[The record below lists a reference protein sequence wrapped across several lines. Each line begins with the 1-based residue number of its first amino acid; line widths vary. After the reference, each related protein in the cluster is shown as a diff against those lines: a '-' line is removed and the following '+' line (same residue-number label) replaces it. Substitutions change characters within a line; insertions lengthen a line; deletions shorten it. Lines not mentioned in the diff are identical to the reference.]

1 MNTSREAD
9 SEGMHVIRARITN
22 TSQSPAPMV
31 RLCLKD
37 GKARERILPVFYQDN
52 YFHLLAGE
60 SKEVLIRYKEEDAH
74 GGRPI
79 IEASVLL

>member
-1 MNTSREAD
+1 M
-9 SEGMHVIRARITN
+9 IKARISN
-22 TSQSPAPMV
+22 ISQSPAPMV

-37 GKARERILPVFYQDN
+37 GKDKERILPVFYQDN

-74 GGRPI
+74 GGRPLV
-79 IEASVLL
+79 EASVLL